1 MMPSRGDDV
10 HVIVAI
16 IPPSHV
22 LDDVEARLGRIPTPP
37 GEFERA
43 PRAALLIPVM
53 ILGNVTRP
61 QAGEIADL
69 LGDGI
74 EETGPPPEVGL
85 RGVWALEDEGDP
97 TVALPLVGDV
107 DRLDQL
113 ARSLPAL
120 VARHGFFVD
129 RRRWAPRLTLG
140 SVTATTSLPFLERLV
155 DDLAGHTSQTWPVD
169 SIALARRLFDSAS
182 EAWEVIETVRTSTA
196 QG

>member
-1 MMPSRGDDV
+1 
-10 HVIVAI
+10 
-16 IPPSHV
+16 
-22 LDDVEARLGRIPTPP
+22 
-37 GEFERA
+37 
-43 PRAALLIPVM
+43 M

-69 LGDGI
+69 LRDGI

-155 DDLAGHTSQTWPVD
+155 DDLTGHTSQTWPVD
-169 SIALARRLFDSAS
+169 SIALARRRFDSAS

>member
-1 MMPSRGDDV
+1 M

-16 IPPSHV
+16 VPPAHV
-22 LDDVEARLGRIPTPP
+22 LDDVEARLARVPAPP
-37 GEFERA
+37 GEFD
-43 PRAALLIPVM
+43 RAARGALLVPVM

-69 LGDGI
+69 LRDGV
-74 EETGPPPEVGL
+74 EEDGPPPEVGL
-85 RGVWALEDEGDP
+85 RGVWALEDEGDR

-107 DRLDQL
+107 DRLDRL
-113 ARSLPAL
+113 ARGLPAL
-120 VARHGFFVD
+120 VAKHGFFVD

-155 DDLAGHTSQTWPVD
+155 DDLAGYTSQTWPVD
-169 SIALARRLFDSAS
+169 SIALARRRFDTAS

-196 QG
+196 RS